1 MAQLQEEYSSDSEE
15 EIVIQ
20 PKRPGPVFKTHSR
33 VPKVVV
39 FLPRS
44 TKLLNKTK
52 KIDEISL
59 REAEREEVMIEKN

>member
-1 MAQLQEEYSSDSEE
+1 MAQLQEEYSSDSEK
-15 EIVIQ
+15 EIVV
-20 PKRPGPVFKTHSR
+20 RPGPVFKTHSR